1 MERGF
6 PIKTD
11 IFLLVISATFPML
24 FLIGLGFL
32 SRKLSL
38 LKEGDERVL
47 SSFIYYFALPSL
59 FITNLS
65 ESSITSGTFSFVM
78 FALLPMIII
87 LLIYLFAATIFRIS
101 RDFLSLIIICTFF
114 GSVVFFGIPYI
125 IFMFGTE
132 EAGNLASLSAVPVSV
147 LGWFISVLT
156 LELYSL
162 KAETISEGILIT
174 VRRMLHNPL
183 ILSMTAG
190 IALSVFDIK
199 LPSAV
204 LKPLKMLGGT
214 TSPLSIFL
222 VGLFFYGKEY
232 SSLMKALKL
241 SSLRMILLPASAF
254 LLYRFAGMEGSE
266 VSILV
271 LMHGMPAAV
280 NLIVLSERYNFYRS
294 FIPSYLLVSTFASF
308 LSLGAWFVITA
319 F

>member
-1 MERGF
+1 
-6 PIKTD
+6 
-11 IFLLVISATFPML
+11 ML

-32 SRKLSL
+32 SRQWKL

-47 SSFIYYFALPSL
+47 SSFIYYFALPAL
-59 FITNLS
+59 FISNLS
-65 ESSITSGTFSFVM
+65 GSSITSGTLSFVM
-78 FALLPMIII
+78 SALLPMIII
-87 LLIYLFAATIFRIS
+87 LMLYLAAAAIFRIPG
-101 RDFLSLIIICTFF
+101 DVLSLMIICTFF
-114 GSVVFFGIPYI
+114 GSVVFFGMPYI
-125 IFMFGTE
+125 IFMFGTL
-132 EAGNLASLSAVPVSV
+132 EAENLAALSAVPISV

-162 KAETISEGILIT
+162 KAETVSEGILIT
-174 VRRMLHNPL
+174 LRRMLRNPL

-204 LKPLKMLGGT
+204 LKPLKMLGST

-232 SSLMKALKL
+232 SSFMKALRF
-241 SSLRMILLPASAF
+241 SSLRMILLPAAAF
-254 LLYRFAGMEGSE
+254 LLYRFSGIKGPEL
-266 VSILV
+266 SILV

-280 NLIVLSERYNFYRS
+280 NLIVLSGRYNFYRG
-294 FIPSYLLVSTFASF
+294 FIPSYLLVSTFGSF
-308 LSLGAWFVITA
+308 LSLAAWFAVTA